1 MSRHVSSLLLPSPVA
16 HLPNRCCRAALLELC
31 HVSCDGMCEA
41 TVAGRT
47 DGRTTRCLIGRAG
60 RAVLYSNA
68 FPSLRPPPP
77 SPLSPWSHSCCPT
90 AEAPPPPAAA
100 RIQAGQCGGHIGAVD
115 GFAVVGRGGCCVWV
129 LRFLSFPSSSPIPVS
144 PTPRMAIVGIP
155 STLQARRRE
164 GSRYSVVRT
173 EYLYLHSAPGGVD
186 GAAAH

>member
-68 FPSLRPPPP
+68 FPLSALPPL
-77 SPLSPWSHSCCPT
+77 SLSPWSHSCCPT

-115 GFAVVGRGGCCVWV
+115 GFAVVGRGGVACGCCVSSPFPPV
-129 LRFLSFPSSSPIPVS
+129 LRFRSPPPPGWLSWAFHLHCRPGDAKGVG
-144 PTPRMAIVGIP
+144 TP
-155 STLQARRRE
+155 
-164 GSRYSVVRT
+164 
-173 EYLYLHSAPGGVD
+173 
-186 GAAAH
+186 